1 MRLRVRADRTAQLAV
16 AARHQRALRLHR
28 LGVLEHRVMQVRL
41 GAFGLLQRN
50 RPLDAQL
57 RVREVHERV
66 RLLLFQTPVRVHQI
80 RVHGPVLQGLEA
92 VAHAARHVD
101 CLGRIQTGRVH
112 LAEALARAQVNP
124 RAEDLAGRD
133 ADVLVPRLRMD
144 TASDTLGG
152 VVADVVL
159 HRAEVRQSQTH
170 HLGALPVLLEPAAV
184 VAVHRQ
190 IEHQQARDV
199 RLLDLQFLLEFKCH
213 DRITVPAACIWLR
226 WRPWRA
232 PTRRGCPCTT

>member
-101 CLGRIQTGRVH
+101 CLGRVQTGRVH
-112 LAEALARAQVNP
+112 LAEALARTQIDP
-124 RAEDLAGRD
+124 RAEYLTGRD
-133 ADVLVPRLRMD
+133 ADVLVPWLRVD
-144 TASDTLGG
+144 AARHALRR
-152 VVADVVL
+152 VKADVVL
-159 HRAEVRQSQTH
+159 HRAEIRQTQRG
-170 HLGALPVLLEPAAV
+170 HLRTLPVLLEPATIV
-184 VAVHRQ
+184 TMYRQ
-190 IEHQQARDV
+190 VEHQQARDV
-199 RLLDLQFLLEFKCH
+199 RLLDLQVLLEFERH
-213 DRITVPAACIWLR
+213 TF
-226 WRPWRA
+226 
-232 PTRRGCPCTT
+232 PTFYLQNRFATLLCSVQD